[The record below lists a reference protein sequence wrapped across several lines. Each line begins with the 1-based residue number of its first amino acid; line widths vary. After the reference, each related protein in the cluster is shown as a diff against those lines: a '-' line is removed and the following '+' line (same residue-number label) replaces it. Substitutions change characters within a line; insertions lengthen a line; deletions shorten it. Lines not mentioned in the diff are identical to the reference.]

1 MNVYQDVEHMLM
13 EAFNTVLGPKHI
25 GKMDQNLINVEPP
38 RDRGHGD
45 VATNVAMVFA
55 KKLSI
60 KPRDLAIQI
69 CNELDSNDDVSA
81 VEVAGPGF
89 INIKLVDEVW
99 FKSLHFILGSG
110 KDYGSSAL
118 GAGKKIN
125 IEYVSA
131 NPTGPLHAAHAR
143 GAVVG
148 DALARLLMKTG
159 YEVCKEY
166 YINDAG
172 SQIDILGQSTY
183 LRYQE
188 VLGDDSIVIP
198 DGHYPGAYLKEIAA
212 EIVKKDG
219 DKWLST
225 GVEARLDA
233 FRKYSVQMMME
244 KVKADL
250 NSLGIEM
257 DIFSSEQSLIQS
269 GGVDS
274 VLNILEERELLYEGV
289 LDPPKG
295 KQLENWISR
304 PQKLFKSTLFGD
316 DVDRPLQ
323 KTDGSWTYFAS
334 DIAYHYDK
342 YKRGFTQMIDIWG
355 ADHGGY
361 VKRMQ
366 SAVNAVTFDEAKL
379 DVKIC
384 QIVHM
389 LRDGKPVR
397 MSKRSGD
404 FVTIKD
410 VVTAVGKDV
419 IRFIMLTRKNDQ
431 VLEFDFDKVV
441 EQSRDNPVFYVQY
454 AHARCC
460 SVLRNADIGNT
471 GGSYEKSNFCSNNLS
486 LLTDENEL
494 NVIKILTNWPR
505 IIQGAAKA
513 HEPHRIAFYLS
524 DLAAAFHSLW
534 NKGKEDERLRFIV
547 EDDQD
552 LSSARLSLIKAIA
565 IVIASGLE
573 VIGIEAAEELRS

>member
-1 MNVYQDVEHMLM
+1 MNIYQDVEHMLM
-13 EAFNTVLGPKHI
+13 EAFNKVLGPKDI
-25 GKMDQNLINVEPP
+25 GKIDQNLINVEPP
-38 RDRGHGD
+38 RDKEHGD

-55 KKLSI
+55 KILSI
-60 KPRDLAIQI
+60 KPRDLAIKI
-69 CNELDSNDDVSA
+69 CNELDRNDYVAA
-81 VEVAGPGF
+81 VKVAGPGF

-99 FKSLHFILGSG
+99 FKSLHFILKSG

-172 SQIDILGQSTY
+172 SQVDILGKSTF

-188 VLGDDSIVIP
+188 ILGDDSIVIP
-198 DGHYPGAYLKEIAA
+198 EGHYPGAYLKDIAA
-212 EIVKKDG
+212 EIVEKDG
-219 DKWLST
+219 NKWLSKS
-225 GVEARLDA
+225 VEERLDA

-274 VLNILEERELLYEGV
+274 VLNILEDRELLYEGV

-295 KQLENWISR
+295 KQSENWISR
-304 PQKLFKSTLFGD
+304 PQRLFKSTLFGD
-316 DVDRPLQ
+316 DVDRAIQ

-342 YKRGFTQMIDIWG
+342 YKRGFTEMIDIWG

-404 FVTIKD
+404 FVTIED

-460 SVLRNADIGNT
+460 SVLRNADIGNI
-471 GGSYEKSNFCSNNLS
+471 GGSSEKSNFCSNNLS

-534 NKGKEDERLRFIV
+534 NKGKEDEKLRFIV
-547 EDDQD
+547 EDDKE
-552 LSSARLSLIKAIA
+552 LSFARLSLIKAIA
-565 IVIASGLE
+565 LVIASGLE

>member
-1 MNVYQDVEHMLM
+1 MNIYQDVEHMLM
-13 EAFNTVLGPKHI
+13 EAFNKVLGPKDI
-25 GKMDQNLINVEPP
+25 GKIDQNLINVEPP
-38 RDRGHGD
+38 RDKEHGD

-55 KKLSI
+55 KILSI
-60 KPRDLAIQI
+60 KPRDLAIKI
-69 CNELDSNDDVSA
+69 CNELDRNDYVAA
-81 VEVAGPGF
+81 VKVAGPGF

-99 FKSLHFILGSG
+99 FKSLHFILKSG

-172 SQIDILGQSTY
+172 SQVDILGKSTF

-188 VLGDDSIVIP
+188 ILGDDSIVIP
-198 DGHYPGAYLKEIAA
+198 EGHYPGAYLKDIAA
-212 EIVKKDG
+212 EIVEKDG
-219 DKWLST
+219 NKWLSKS
-225 GVEARLDA
+225 VEERLDA

-295 KQLENWISR
+295 KQSENWISR
-304 PQKLFKSTLFGD
+304 PQRLFKSTLFGD
-316 DVDRPLQ
+316 DVDRAIQ

-342 YKRGFTQMIDIWG
+342 YKRGFTEMIDIWG

-404 FVTIKD
+404 FVTIED

-460 SVLRNADIGNT
+460 SVLRNANIGNT
-471 GGSYEKSNFCSNNLS
+471 GGSFEKSNFCSNNLS

-534 NKGKEDERLRFIV
+534 NKGKEDEKLRFIV
-547 EDDQD
+547 EDDKE
-552 LSSARLSLIKAIA
+552 LSLARLSLVKAIA

>member
-1 MNVYQDVEHMLM
+1 MNIYQNVEHMLM
-13 EAFNTVLGPKHI
+13 EAFNTILGPRDIVKI
-25 GKMDQNLINVEPP
+25 DQNLINVEPP
-38 RDRGHGD
+38 RDKGHGD
-45 VATNVAMVFA
+45 VATNVAMIFS

-60 KPRDLAIQI
+60 KPRDLAIKI
-69 CNELDSNDDVSA
+69 CNELDRNDEVSA

-99 FKSLHFILGSG
+99 FKSLHFILKSG
-110 KDYGSSAL
+110 KDYGSSTL
-118 GAGKKIN
+118 GTGKKIN

-148 DALARLLMKTG
+148 DALALLLRKTG
-159 YEVCKEY
+159 HEVCKEY

-172 SQIDILGQSTY
+172 SQVDILGQSTF
-183 LRYQE
+183 LRYKE

-198 DGHYPGAYLKEIAA
+198 DGHYPGAYLKDIAL
-212 EIVKKDG
+212 EIVEKDG
-219 DKWLST
+219 DKWLSKS
-225 GVEARLDA
+225 VEERLDA

-269 GGVDS
+269 GGVDG
-274 VLNILEERELLYEGV
+274 VLKILEERELLYEGV

-295 KQLENWISR
+295 KQSENWISR
-304 PQKLFKSTLFGD
+304 PQRLFKSTLFGD
-316 DVDRPLQ
+316 DVDRAIQ

-342 YKRGFTQMIDIWG
+342 YKRGFTEMIDIWG

-366 SAVNAVTFDEAKL
+366 SAVNAVTFNEAKL

-404 FVTIKD
+404 FVTIED
-410 VVTAVGKDV
+410 VVKAVGKDV

-460 SVLRNADIGNT
+460 SVLRNADIGNN
-471 GGSYEKSNFCSNNLS
+471 GGSFEKSNFCNNNLS

-534 NKGKEDERLRFIV
+534 NKGKEDEKLRFII
-547 EDDQD
+547 EDDKK

>member
-1 MNVYQDVEHMLM
+1 MNIYQDVEHMLM
-13 EAFNTVLGPKHI
+13 EAFNKVLGPKDI
-25 GKMDQNLINVEPP
+25 GKIDQNLISVEPP
-38 RDRGHGD
+38 RDKEHGD

-55 KKLSI
+55 KILSV
-60 KPRDLAIQI
+60 KPRDLAIKI
-69 CNELDSNDDVSA
+69 CNELDRNDYVAA
-81 VEVAGPGF
+81 VKVAGPGF

-99 FKSLHFILGSG
+99 FKSLHFILKSE

-172 SQIDILGQSTY
+172 GQVDILGKSTF

-188 VLGDDSIVIP
+188 ILGDDSIVIP
-198 DGHYPGAYLKEIAA
+198 EGHYPGAYLKDIAA
-212 EIVKKDG
+212 EIVEKDG
-219 DKWLST
+219 NKWLSKS
-225 GVEARLDA
+225 VEERLDA

-274 VLNILEERELLYEGV
+274 VLNILEDRELLYEGV

-295 KQLENWISR
+295 KQSENWISR
-304 PQKLFKSTLFGD
+304 PQRLFKSTLFGD
-316 DVDRPLQ
+316 DVDRAIQ

-342 YKRGFTQMIDIWG
+342 YKRGFTEMIDIWG

-404 FVTIKD
+404 FITIED

-460 SVLRNADIGNT
+460 SVLRNANIGNT
-471 GGSYEKSNFCSNNLS
+471 SGSFEKSNFCSNNLS

-534 NKGKEDERLRFIV
+534 NKGKEDEKLRFIV
-547 EDDQD
+547 EDDKE
-552 LSSARLSLIKAIA
+552 LSLARLSLVKAIA

>member
-1 MNVYQDVEHMLM
+1 MNIYQDVEHMLM
-13 EAFNTVLGPKHI
+13 EAFIKVLGPKDI
-25 GKMDQNLINVEPP
+25 GKIDQNLINVEPP

-404 FVTIKD
+404 FVTIED

>member
-1 MNVYQDVEHMLM
+1 
-13 EAFNTVLGPKHI
+13 
-25 GKMDQNLINVEPP
+25 
-38 RDRGHGD
+38 
-45 VATNVAMVFA
+45 
-55 KKLSI
+55 
-60 KPRDLAIQI
+60 
-69 CNELDSNDDVSA
+69 
-81 VEVAGPGF
+81 
-89 INIKLVDEVW
+89 
-99 FKSLHFILGSG
+99 
-110 KDYGSSAL
+110 
-118 GAGKKIN
+118 
-125 IEYVSA
+125 
-131 NPTGPLHAAHAR
+131 
-143 GAVVG
+143 
-148 DALARLLMKTG
+148 
-159 YEVCKEY
+159 VCKEY

-172 SQIDILGQSTY
+172 SQVDILGQSTF
-183 LRYQE
+183 LRYKE

-198 DGHYPGAYLKEIAA
+198 DGHYPGAYLKDIAL
-212 EIVKKDG
+212 EIVEKDG
-219 DKWLST
+219 DKWLSKS
-225 GVEARLDA
+225 VEERLDA

-269 GGVDS
+269 GGVDD
-274 VLNILEERELLYEGV
+274 VLKILEERELLYEGV

-295 KQLENWISR
+295 KQSENWISR
-304 PQKLFKSTLFGD
+304 PQRLFKSTLFGD
-316 DVDRPLQ
+316 DVDRAIQ

-342 YKRGFTQMIDIWG
+342 YKRGFTEMIDIWG

-366 SAVNAVTFDEAKL
+366 SAVNAVTFNEAKL

-404 FVTIKD
+404 FVTIED
-410 VVTAVGKDV
+410 VVKAVGKDV

-460 SVLRNADIGNT
+460 SVLRNADIGNN
-471 GGSYEKSNFCSNNLS
+471 GDSFEKSNFCNNNLS

-534 NKGKEDERLRFIV
+534 NKGKEDEKLRFII
-547 EDDQD
+547 EDDKE